1 MRINKNLFTLLALV
15 TMIAG
20 SALMASAQITGG
32 YSAVPVTDKDVIEA
46 ANFAVSNKNKHS
58 TQTFKLVKI
67 LKAERQVVAGMNYNL
82 CMSVTEGGGTKAET
96 YDAIVYVDLQKKFEL
111 SHWGKGDCVGGT
123 AVKPAE
129 KPAHDPAH
137 GPKPIKVGGYK
148 TVDPTDERAR
158 AAAEWAVRHQGEKK
172 GTAIELMTLVKAE
185 QQVVQGMNYKLCM
198 RVNMEEADEPVS
210 FVEAIVYMDLK
221 KNYKLSSWKDASPCG
236 EAAEEQ

>member
-1 MRINKNLFTLLALV
+1 M
-15 TMIAG
+15 MAG
-20 SALMASAQITGG
+20 SALVASAQIAGG
-32 YSAVPVTDKDVIEA
+32 YSAAPVTDKDVIEA
-46 ANFAVSNKNKHS
+46 ANFAVSNKNKFS
-58 TQTFKLVKI
+58 TQVFKLVKI

-82 CMSVTEGGGTKAET
+82 CMSATEGGGTKVET
-96 YDAIVYVDLQKKFEL
+96 YDAIVYVDLQKKMEL
-111 SHWGKGDCVGGT
+111 SHWGKGDCAGT
-123 AVKPAE
+123 ARPTPQPADKPT
-129 KPAHDPAH
+129 HSPAH

-210 FVEAIVYMDLK
+210 FVEALVYMDLK
-221 KNYKLSSWKDASPCG
+221 KNYQLSSWKDASPCG
-236 EAAEEQ
+236 EGADEQ